1 MRIAVLGS
9 GTTSRDLPAHLATLR
24 DAATQVEILNPRL
37 VAFPATPYE
46 RLLVDVGYVDAAEQ
60 AQRQGYDA
68 VVINSFADYGIA
80 AARAA
85 GITMVGSGE
94 SALQAA
100 RQIGER
106 FSIVTIW
113 PPSMVHLYAERL
125 QSLGLVDH
133 CVRIRHVGAEA
144 DLSTLGSDDN
154 VMARLHR
161 GEDALVQRVLA
172 ECRAAIAEDGIQ
184 SIVLGCTCMAPIAAD
199 LAAELSV
206 PVLEGSALAV
216 SAARALRSPG
226 TAAPRSADRRTTS
239 GHTPIGTLVSALLGD
254 GGSSAPTMRVPS
266 SELSSTCDVCVP

>member
-9 GTTSRDLPAHLATLR
+9 GTTSRDLPAHLVALR

-37 VAFPATPYE
+37 AVFPATPYE
-46 RLLVDVGYVDAAEQ
+46 RLIVDLGYLDAAEQ
-60 AQRQGYDA
+60 AQRQGYDV

-100 RQIGER
+100 SRIGGR

-113 PPSMVHLYAERL
+113 PPSMAHLYHERL

-133 CVRIRHVGAEA
+133 CAHIRHVGAEA
-144 DLSTLGSDDN
+144 DLTSLGADDN

-161 GEDALVQRVLA
+161 GEDALLQRVLA
-172 ECRAAIAEDGIQ
+172 ECRAAIEQDEIQ
-184 SIVLGCTCMAPIAAD
+184 SIVLGCTCMAPIAGR
-199 LAAELSV
+199 LKAELHF
-206 PVLEGSALAV
+206 PVMEGSGLAV
-216 SAARALRSPG
+216 LAARALLPADTMARQPADLA
-226 TAAPRSADRRTTS
+226 TAATP
-239 GHTPIGTLVSALLGD
+239 TPIGALVDAVLGD
-254 GGSSAPTMRVPS
+254 NGSSAPTMNLPGA
-266 SELSSTCDVCVP
+266 EHASTCDVCVP